1 MCCVCVCVL
10 CARIYIVLLYTFCS
24 LLWCISKKNF
34 ETGTRGKST
43 KLRIKF
49 HHIRPHISMPQI
61 QYSEKYYDDVYE
73 YRYAFFLLRENVRSE
88 LGLRG
93 RICPENAE
101 R

>member
-1 MCCVCVCVL
+1 
-10 CARIYIVLLYTFCS
+10 
-24 LLWCISKKNF
+24 
-34 ETGTRGKST
+34 
-43 KLRIKF
+43 
-49 HHIRPHISMPQI
+49 MPQI

-73 YRYAFFLLRENVRSE
+73 YRYAFILVRENLRSE

>member
-1 MCCVCVCVL
+1 MRVCAF
-10 CARIYIVLLYTFCS
+10 CALVFISSFFIRFALFAGVFRRK
-24 LLWCISKKNF
+24 ISKREREEN
-34 ETGTRGKST
+34 RP